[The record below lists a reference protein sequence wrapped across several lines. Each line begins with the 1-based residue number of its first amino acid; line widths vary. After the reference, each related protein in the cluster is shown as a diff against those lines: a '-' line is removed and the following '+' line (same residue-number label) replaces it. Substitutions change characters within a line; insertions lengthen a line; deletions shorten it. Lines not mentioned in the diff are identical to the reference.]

1 MHPRPQRHI
10 DLRGGLLI
18 CVLCLC
24 AAPGFAQSL
33 GEIARQERARQQSQP
48 ARTSHVYTNEDM
60 TRPQILLPDDQ
71 TRFQAAREGTKPT
84 LVQPAD
90 RIPVISPQPDEIPLG
105 DVARYYRL
113 QKQLR
118 QGQQLSDLPGLGS
131 ATPLA
136 APFIPK
142 PPSVPVPTPAAEPP
156 KRSSIRGPALT
167 GDHAIQVAGGVR
179 VARGD
184 SLWKLAKRHLGSGL
198 KWRQLA
204 ALNPR
209 LTNPHIIRVGE
220 WIRLPL
226 ASSASQVVKMVRV
239 RKGDTLWKLAS
250 VELGTGLAWECIAE
264 ANPHLQNVNLIYPG
278 QTLAIPARCVP
289 TP

>member
-1 MHPRPQRHI
+1 MHFRPQRRV
-10 DLRGGLLI
+10 DFRGGLLI
-18 CVLCLC
+18 CVLALC

-33 GEIARQERARQQSQP
+33 GEVARQERARKQSQP
-48 ARTSHVYTNEDM
+48 ARPSHVYTNEDM
-60 TRPQILLPDDQ
+60 TRPQILLPEDQ
-71 TRFQAAREGTKPT
+71 TRFQAAREETKPT
-84 LVQPAD
+84 LAQPAD
-90 RIPVISPQPDEIPLG
+90 KVPLISPRLDEIPLG
-105 DVARYYRL
+105 DVARHYRL
-113 QKQLR
+113 QKQLQ

-136 APFIPK
+136 APIISE
-142 PPSVPVPTPAAEPP
+142 PPSVSVPPPAADPL
-156 KRSSIRGPALT
+156 KRSSLRGLAPT
-167 GDHAIQVAGGVR
+167 EDRAIEGAGGVR

-184 SLWKLAKRHLGSGL
+184 SLWRLAKRHLGSGM

-204 ALNPR
+204 ALNPQ
-209 LTNPHIIRVGE
+209 LTDPHIIRVGE

-226 ASSASQVVKMVRV
+226 ASSASQVAKLVRV
-239 RKGDTLWKLAS
+239 HKGDTLWKLAR

-278 QTLAIPARCVP
+278 QPLAIPARCVP

>member
-1 MHPRPQRHI
+1 MHSRPQRRV

-18 CVLCLC
+18 CVICLC
-24 AAPGFAQSL
+24 AAPSFAQSL
-33 GEIARQERARQQSQP
+33 GEIARQERARKQSQP

-60 TRPQILLPDDQ
+60 TRPQILLPEDQ
-71 TRFQAAREGTKPT
+71 TRFQATREEMKPT
-84 LVQPAD
+84 LAQPAD
-90 RIPVISPQPDEIPLG
+90 KIPIISPRLDEIPLG

-113 QKQLR
+113 QKQLQ

-156 KRSSIRGPALT
+156 KRFSLRGLAAT
-167 GDHAIQVAGGVR
+167 EDRAIQVAGGVR

-184 SLWKLAKRHLGSGL
+184 SLWKLARRHLGSGR

-204 ALNPR
+204 ALNPQ
-209 LTNPHIIRVGE
+209 LTNPYIIRVGE

-226 ASSASQVVKMVRV
+226 ASSASQVAKMVRV
-239 RKGDTLWKLAS
+239 HKGDTLWKLAR
-250 VELGTGLAWECIAE
+250 VELGTSLAWECIAE

-278 QTLAIPARCVP
+278 QPLAIPARCVS

>member
-1 MHPRPQRHI
+1 MDFRPQRRVE
-10 DLRGGLLI
+10 LRGGLLI

-33 GEIARQERARQQSQP
+33 GEIARQERARKQSQP
-48 ARTSHVYTNEDM
+48 ARPSHVYTNEDM
-60 TRPQILLPDDQ
+60 TRPQILLPEDQ
-71 TRFQAAREGTKPT
+71 TRFQATREETKPT
-84 LVQPAD
+84 LAQPAD
-90 RIPVISPQPDEIPLG
+90 KIPVISPWLDEIPLG
-105 DVARYYRL
+105 DVARHYRL
-113 QKQLR
+113 QKQLQ

-136 APFIPK
+136 APIISK
-142 PPSVPVPTPAAEPP
+142 PPSVPVPTPAADPL
-156 KRSSIRGPALT
+156 KRSSLRGLT
-167 GDHAIQVAGGVR
+167 ATEGRAIEGAGGVR

-184 SLWKLAKRHLGSGL
+184 SLWKLAKRHLGSGM

-204 ALNPR
+204 ALNPQ
-209 LTNPHIIRVGE
+209 LTDLQIIRVGE

-226 ASSASQVVKMVRV
+226 APSASQMAKMVRV
-239 RKGDTLWKLAS
+239 HKGDTLWKLAR

-278 QTLAIPARCVP
+278 QPLAIPARCVP
-289 TP
+289 AP